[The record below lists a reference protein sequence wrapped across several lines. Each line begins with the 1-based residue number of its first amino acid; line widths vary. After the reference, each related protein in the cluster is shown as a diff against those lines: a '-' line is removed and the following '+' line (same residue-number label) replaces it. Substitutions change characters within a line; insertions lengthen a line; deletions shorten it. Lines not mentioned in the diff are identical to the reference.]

1 MPVKST
7 AAARSRSCKPPT
19 SNPVTRNRWPAAIL
33 LLVTFLVY
41 IPTLRFQF
49 VYDDMHQVVGNSYIQ
64 SWTYLPDYF
73 TKHVW
78 SQSESY
84 NVRYYRPLFLVWL
97 RLNHALFG
105 LEPAYW
111 HLATVA
117 AHALATL
124 LVYVLV
130 RSLLCEWTT
139 ALLAALF
146 FGLHPVHVEVAA
158 WVSAAS
164 EALLAAAL
172 LGSLIW
178 YGSRERGR
186 LRTAGSLALYAVA
199 LLLKETAI
207 VFPALILCFTC
218 LFPAGETAHHKRAR
232 GAFRQTLPFL
242 LLAVTYLIVR
252 WTVLQGIVKST
263 TPLGLG
269 SILLTIPSVLLLYGR
284 LLLWPTGLSPFYN
297 VPLVQQPGMA
307 NFLLP
312 LLAVVAAA
320 GLLA

>member
-49 VYDDMHQVVGNSYIQ
+49 VYDDMHQVVGNSHIQ

-158 WVSAAS
+158 WFRPRPRPC
-164 EALLAAAL
+164 
-172 LGSLIW
+172 W
-178 YGSRERGR
+178 RR
-186 LRTAGSLALYAVA
+186 L
-199 LLLKETAI
+199 
-207 VFPALILCFTC
+207 CW
-218 LFPAGETAHHKRAR
+218 AR
-232 GAFRQTLPFL
+232 
-242 LLAVTYLIVR
+242 
-252 WTVLQGIVKST
+252 
-263 TPLGLG
+263 
-269 SILLTIPSVLLLYGR
+269 
-284 LLLWPTGLSPFYN
+284 LS
-297 VPLVQQPGMA
+297 GMA
-307 NFLLP
+307 AGNE
-312 LLAVVAAA
+312 AAY
-320 GLLA
+320 GPPVHSRCMPWRCC